1 MADLVVRRKETKNIR
16 EGQIEMLNLK
26 GKIVK
31 VPFKLK
37 KITALKLDD
46 LYKKD
51 DKMSIFNLFVNEILS
66 VDKAEFD
73 EDELYSAFENWAEDL
88 EVAEKK

>member
-26 GKIVK
+26 GKLVK

-51 DKMSIFNLFVNEILS
+51 DKMAIFKLFTDEILS
-66 VDKAEFD
+66 TDKSEFD

>member
-1 MADLVVRRKETKNIR
+1 MADLVVKRKETKNIR
-16 EGQIEMLNLK
+16 DGQIEILNLK

-51 DKMSIFNLFVNEILS
+51 NKLAIFNLFIDEILTIN
-66 VDKAEFD
+66 KADFD
-73 EDELYSAFENWAEDL
+73 EDELYSAFEAWAEDL
-88 EVAEKK
+88 ELSEKK

>member
-26 GKIVK
+26 GKLVK

-66 VDKAEFD
+66 VDKAEID

>member
-26 GKIVK
+26 GELVK

>member
-1 MADLVVRRKETKNIR
+1 MADLVVRRKEQKNIR

-26 GKIVK
+26 GKLVK

-51 DKMSIFNLFVNEILS
+51 DKMSIFNLFTDEILTTN
-66 VDKAEFD
+66 DTDFD
-73 EDELYSAFENWAEDL
+73 EDELYSAFENWAEEL
-88 EVAEKK
+88 EMAEKK

>member
-26 GKIVK
+26 GKLVK

>member
-26 GKIVK
+26 GELVK

-51 DKMSIFNLFVNEILS
+51 DKMSIFKLFTDEILS
-66 VDKAEFD
+66 IDKNDFD

>member
-1 MADLVVRRKETKNIR
+1 MADLVVRRKQTQNIR
-16 EGQIEMLNLK
+16 EGKIEILDLK
-26 GKIVK
+26 DEIVK

-51 DKMSIFNLFVNEILS
+51 DKMAIFKLFTDEILS
-66 VDKAEFD
+66 IDKADFD

-88 EVAEKK
+88 GVSEKK